1 MKILILGY
9 GCEDPFKLIG
19 DVTVIGTDEYH
30 NVEGYDLVV
39 FTGGADVT
47 PALYSE
53 EAHPST
59 FNSEQRDLVE
69 ERIYNRCVGLGISMA
84 GICRGSQF
92 LTVMNGGKLVQDIRG
107 HGIGG
112 THPLIGKTRAEEAF
126 NYRFIDGVTSTHH
139 QMMYPYGLPVEDY
152 VVLATAQSFDGSE
165 GLPQGVTEDDIEET
179 VEAVFYPKTKCL
191 CVQFH
196 PEYMPQDSEG
206 FQYYQ
211 NLLNDYIINRNAA

>member
-1 MKILILGY
+1 MKILVLGY
-9 GCEDPFKLIG
+9 GYEVPFESLG
-19 DVTVIGTDEYH
+19 EVTIVGTDEF
-30 NVEGYDLVV
+30 VSGEGYDLVV

-47 PALYSE
+47 PSLYSE

-59 FNSEQRDLVE
+59 FNSGHRDAVE
-69 ERIYNRCVGLGISMA
+69 EEIYNTCVHFGIPMA

-112 THPLIGKTRAEEAF
+112 THPLISKTRTEEGF
-126 NYRFIDGVTSTHH
+126 SYRYIDGVTSTHH
-139 QMMYPYGLPVEDY
+139 QMMYPYGLPVDAYE
-152 VVLATAQSFDGSE
+152 VLATAHSFDGSQ
-165 GLPQGVTEDDIEET
+165 GLPQGVTEDDLEDT
-179 VEAVFYPKTKCL
+179 VEAVYYPQTQCL

-211 NLLNDYIINRNAA
+211 SLLNDYIVNRNAA